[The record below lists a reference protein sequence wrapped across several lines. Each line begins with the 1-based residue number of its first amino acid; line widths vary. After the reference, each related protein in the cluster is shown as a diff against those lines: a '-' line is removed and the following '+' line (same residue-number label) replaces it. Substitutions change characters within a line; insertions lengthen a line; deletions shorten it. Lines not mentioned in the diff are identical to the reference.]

1 MTICNGQLGK
11 PMRNGETRSEEH
23 TSELQSRL
31 HLVCRLLLE
40 KKNKSQHSPPEHQPL
55 CPAPRFLPAQT
66 HGALIAMPCT
76 VRMGSLSRRL
86 RRCRH
91 TTVTLPG
98 ATPH

>member
-40 KKNKSQHSPPEHQPL
+40 KKNKTEHGRTMQSFYPYILASACNLVMNVKEDEHRPFSCSPYTHASSPR
-55 CPAPRFLPAQT
+55 PAERAARWFPQ
-66 HGALIAMPCT
+66 AM
-76 VRMGSLSRRL
+76 
-86 RRCRH
+86 
-91 TTVTLPG
+91 
-98 ATPH
+98 